1 MTFQHV
7 FAQVHTL
14 FIAWTCKRDHRAVC
28 TGKLVVGGCSD
39 GGGWLATWRVLA
51 RNQCS
56 RLIDGLVDDWLVGWS
71 MVWFLVGCLSQI

>member
-1 MTFQHV
+1 MSSKKILKGDTTQDGGLDCLH
-7 FAQVHTL
+7 L
-14 FIAWTCKRDHRAVC
+14 CPS
-28 TGKLVVGGCSD
+28 KLVVGGCSD